1 MDTVGEIQDAGKQIA
16 ELQRTLETM
25 QQGLETA
32 ESVAIAAEDA
42 RRRSKQIIKISVGL
56 LITSILAIVLT
67 RRRTTSH

>member
-16 ELQRTLETM
+16 ELQSALETM
-25 QQGLETA
+25 QQGLEMA

-56 LITSILAIVLT
+56 LIASILVIVLS
-67 RRRTTSH
+67 RRPPASH